1 MNDEPLARA
10 HDDELLDVLRRLAG
24 EADPVPEDVGAAA
37 RAAINT
43 RHLDHALAML
53 IADSAE
59 QSEAK
64 TGSAADTSDLEGQS
78 PFEPVRAGGGENR
91 RLLTFAAGDV
101 QIDIEVSDHGDRL
114 DLIGQFTGASTDGC
128 ALEYPGG
135 TRRELDVDTLGRF
148 LVTGVERGPVR
159 ARFRSAAGA
168 PMTTSWVRL

>member
-53 IADSAE
+53 IADS
-59 QSEAK
+59 
-64 TGSAADTSDLEGQS
+64 TADTSDLEGQS